1 MTITTRGEFTRAE
14 IQAANDAVDAAA
26 DASDR
31 AQDDFRRHEIVEMNA
46 EADGAK
52 VAKWGLI
59 GLCAIVVLGMIMQPS
74 RSRK

>member
-1 MTITTRGEFTRAE
+1 MTITTRGDFTRAE
-14 IQAANDAVDAAA
+14 IQAANDAA
-26 DASDR
+26 DAVVEAGDR

-52 VAKWGLI
+52 MAKWGLL
-59 GLCAIVVLGMIMQPS
+59 GLCAIVVLGMVMQPS

>member
-1 MTITTRGEFTRAE
+1 MITSRGDFTRAE
-14 IQAANDAVDAAA
+14 IQAANDAANAVD
-26 DASDR
+26 DASAV

-52 VAKWGLI
+52 MAKWGLI
-59 GLCAIVVLGMIMQPS
+59 GLCAIVVLGVMMQPV

>member
-1 MTITTRGEFTRAE
+1 MITTRGDFTRAE
-14 IQAANDAVDAAA
+14 IQAANDAASAVD
-26 DASDR
+26 DAS
-31 AQDDFRRHEIVEMNA
+31 AVVQDDFRRHEIVEMNA

-52 VAKWGLI
+52 MAKWGLL